1 MGWEA
6 LFCLGVLIA
15 VFAGL
20 INNRAPDALLLGAVV
35 LVSIAG
41 IISPEEALVGFSNA
55 VMLTVGVL
63 YVVAAALR
71 ETGALDAV
79 GSCVLGN
86 AKSERG
92 CLCANGRLRYGNV
105 SLFELPVENGIFPRR
120 NAAFPVKNEAI
131 VVRNARERQFVSAK
145 VVALW
150 LDL

>member
-92 CLCANGRLRYGNV
+92 VFVRMAGSVTAMSAFLNFQLRMGF
-105 SLFELPVENGIFPRR
+105 SQEGMRHFQLRM
-120 NAAFPVKNEAI
+120 
-131 VVRNARERQFVSAK
+131 RQ
-145 VVALW
+145 L
-150 LDL
+150 